1 MIASPVNT
9 ASILCAGNEPPP
21 PSPPP
26 SPPAPPPH
34 PPPEPPAPP
43 SFPPQFDFGDEPDDQ
58 SRGNVDLMWG
68 IEADTSSTLLA
79 YVNPYFKYSDFVVNK
94 NFDVRS
100 PDAQRFLHDWCMILQ
115 DSPLVHIVK
124 RRKCIIDEFKR
135 FVETQKYVRFPVP
148 EENFDSLF
156 AEFLTH
162 SQRDAM
168 KGGLTGFHPK
178 DPCRVMFMG
187 VAVRGSFKKS
197 LGAWKMQDIYLEWTK
212 LMRQYDQVAPKSV
225 GKAILVSDQFVTMAT
240 QVEAIMSTAYSIWLA
255 CVLVVLVVVF
265 CTGSL
270 QMAVLILINLM
281 FIVVFVI
288 AGMSY
293 LGLEFG
299 GVEAVALTVLIG
311 MSCDYCLHLSDT
323 ILATTS
329 TSMCI
334 RVRSAIKHLGPTIV
348 SAAGTSLLASIP
360 TAAFTKI
367 LILNNFGTIMCL
379 SIISGVLFGIL
390 FFCPMCVLFGPRY
403 VGTSW
408 KQNVS
413 LSLFSSPVHFV
424 SATAFFAFLGTSV
437 LSVEAGMWLQNN
449 VLLAG
454 LLAFTCIFSP
464 LFVGIGVKPIRT
476 FREKA
481 VALRT

>member
-1 MIASPVNT
+1 M
-9 ASILCAGNEPPP
+9 
-21 PSPPP
+21 
-26 SPPAPPPH
+26 
-34 PPPEPPAPP
+34 
-43 SFPPQFDFGDEPDDQ
+43 
-58 SRGNVDLMWG
+58 
-68 IEADTSSTLLA
+68 
-79 YVNPYFKYSDFVVNK
+79 NPYFKYSDFVVNK

-212 LMRQYDQVAPKSV
+212 LMQQYDQVAPKSV

-348 SAAGTSLLASIP
+348 SAAGTSLLIHP
-360 TAAFTKI
+360 
-367 LILNNFGTIMCL
+367 NR
-379 SIISGVLFGIL
+379 GVH
-390 FFCPMCVLFGPRY
+390 
-403 VGTSW
+403 
-408 KQNVS
+408 QNS
-413 LSLFSSPVHFV
+413 HP
-424 SATAFFAFLGTSV
+424 
-437 LSVEAGMWLQNN
+437 E
-449 VLLAG
+449 
-454 LLAFTCIFSP
+454 
-464 LFVGIGVKPIRT
+464 
-476 FREKA
+476 
-481 VALRT
+481 